1 MKLTVERIVE
11 GVAVLEK
18 EDLSHIEVE
27 ISLLPEGI
35 REGNVLIYDGSAY
48 SLDEEAEKKQRTRII
63 NKQRSAFKKR

>member
-48 SLDEEAEKKQRTRII
+48 SLYKEAEKEQRTRII

>member
-18 EDLSHIEVE
+18 EDLSHIEVK

-48 SLDEEAEKKQRTRII
+48 SLDEEAEKEQRTRII

>member
-48 SLDEEAEKKQRTRII
+48 SLDEEAEKEQRMRII